1 MKYPFV
7 LLLYCFLTISSF
19 AQEKMELFNGLEQIA
34 PLNRMDKTFELQ
46 QGENLIISVMP
57 MKGVLGQLKIDL
69 PNSQFQLI
77 NKKIKKLDREV
88 IKVEKSGTYAF
99 HFINNNVFKIEL
111 DIKIYKQRSTIDRDT
126 ILLEDV
132 IFSSFVDT
140 IKVYKDDTIP
150 VPDIA
155 EYSFTLNPARNYGA
169 VSDSIIFEELLKDE
183 TTEFQ
188 YAAYWVG
195 IGEEAQKAYETLKNN
210 PPPSWLIAGMN
221 EPLMAYGLGVTEVLP
236 TSSSSVSR
244 DVMFKFMDPIIYN
257 NTDNKPRVTRRD
269 KRADFY
275 GRIPIS
281 SASKFKE
288 LLLSFRN
295 FNTTTGVPVYVKFVK
310 FKLDRVYY
318 NQYIIRERI
327 QEIFKE
333 KKIKILAP
341 LAD

>member
-195 IGEEAQKAYETLKNN
+195 IGEEAQKAYETLKN
-210 PPPSWLIAGMN
+210 
-221 EPLMAYGLGVTEVLP
+221 
-236 TSSSSVSR
+236 
-244 DVMFKFMDPIIYN
+244 KF
-257 NTDNKPRVTRRD
+257 
-269 KRADFY
+269 
-275 GRIPIS
+275 
-281 SASKFKE
+281 
-288 LLLSFRN
+288 
-295 FNTTTGVPVYVKFVK
+295 
-310 FKLDRVYY
+310 
-318 NQYIIRERI
+318 
-327 QEIFKE
+327 
-333 KKIKILAP
+333 
-341 LAD
+341 